1 MRRARVGSI
10 IESGSF
16 FVLLASEGR
25 SAMPNRT
32 AQAAALL
39 LLALPT
45 AAVAQR
51 PANFGPQ
58 AREYISVDGAVAIT
72 NVRVIDGMG
81 AAPSEGQTVVLSGGK
96 ITAVGP
102 AGSVAVPAG
111 ARTID
116 GSGKT
121 VLPGMV
127 GLHDHSY
134 YTTAGRVVQS
144 SFTAPLLY
152 LAAGVTTVRT
162 TGANNPYAEL
172 NLKRSVDR
180 GDFPGPRLFIT
191 GPYLTG
197 PGNGAGST
205 MVGLNNEE
213 EARRVVAY
221 WAAEGV
227 SWLKFYTGVSRAAMK
242 AAIDEGHKHGLKF
255 TGHLCSV
262 PYKEAVLQLID
273 PERHGLFANSDY
285 DKTRKP
291 DQCSPN
297 MMGSFSNLDVSSEEV
312 KSTFKA
318 MIDKGVGLTSTL
330 VVYELFVPNRPPL
343 EQRVLDAMSTD
354 AKNEYLTSRAQ
365 IAATNSG
372 IPLEIF
378 KTGMK
383 YELAFAKAGGLLG
396 SGVDPTGNG
405 GALFGYGDQ
414 RNVELLVEAG
424 FTPVEAIQVATSNG
438 AKVLGIFG
446 QTGSIAVGKNAD
458 LVLVSG
464 NPASR
469 IADIKNVEMV
479 FRDGVGY
486 DSAKM
491 VAAVRGLVGVR

>member
-1 MRRARVGSI
+1 MLTRSKT
-10 IESGSF
+10 
-16 FVLLASEGR
+16 LAVALGL
-25 SAMPNRT
+25 AVPF
-32 AQAAALL
+32 AALS
-39 LLALPT
+39 
-45 AAVAQR
+45 AQR
-51 PANFGPQ
+51 PANIGPQ
-58 AREYISVDGAVAIT
+58 VRHFLSVDGPVAIT

-81 AAPSEGQTVVLSGGK
+81 TAPVEGQTVVVTDGK
-96 ITAVGP
+96 IAAIGAT
-102 AGSVAVPAG
+102 GSVTVPSG

-116 GSGKT
+116 GTGKT
-121 VLPGMV
+121 LIPGLV
-127 GLHDHSY
+127 GLHDRTY
-134 YTTAGRVVQS
+134 YTTSGRTVQS

-152 LAAGVTTVRT
+152 LASGVTTVRT

-172 NLKRSVDR
+172 NLKKSVDN
-180 GDFPGPRLFIT
+180 GAFPGPRLFIT

-197 PGNGAGST
+197 PGIGTGST
-205 MVGLNNEE
+205 MVALDNED

-262 PYKEAVLQLID
+262 PYTEAVALGIDQL
-273 PERHGLFANSDY
+273 EHGLFANSDY

-297 MMGSFSNLDVSSEEV
+297 MMGSYSNLDVSSAEV
-312 KSTFKA
+312 KNTFKT

-330 VVYELFVPNRPPL
+330 VVYELFVANRPPL
-343 EQRVLDAMSTD
+343 EQRVLEAMSTD

-365 IAATNSG
+365 IAASNAG

-424 FTPVEAIQVATSNG
+424 FTPVEAIQVASSNG
-438 AKVLGIFG
+438 AKILGIFNE
-446 QTGSIAVGKNAD
+446 TGSIAVGKNAD
-458 LVLVSG
+458 LVLVNG
-464 NPASR
+464 NPAAR
-469 IADIKNVEMV
+469 IADIKNVELV
-479 FRDGVGY
+479 FRDGLGY

-491 VAAVRGLVGVR
+491 IAAVRGLVGVR